1 MDDFNLEDIKLYG
14 KLNMDQISPRDVLL
28 PYTPN
33 EGRLL
38 QLIKLEKMIDV
49 DRLIPGKSKRK
60 TKRSE
65 VDIGPYSILELRNF
79 LEMVYIPSG
88 SQKSTLIASLK
99 RLLR

>member
-14 KLNMDQISPRDVLL
+14 KLNMDLISPRDILL

-33 EGRLL
+33 EGRLI
-38 QLIKLEKMIDV
+38 QLVKLESIIAE
-49 DRLIPGKSKRK
+49 DRLIVGKAKRK
-60 TKRSE
+60 TKKSE
-65 VDIGPYSILELRNF
+65 INIGPYSILELRNF

-88 SQKSTLIASLK
+88 NQKSALIATLK